1 MKRLWIL
8 LTVVLTFCMSNA
20 FAGAVLQ
27 QPFASVVLEGSDSRT
42 ETKGYAGLVW
52 TLGGKKSS
60 VVPGLVVGVRTLKV
74 KSNDEVSNG
83 ADLNARFSFTDG
95 FTFDN
100 ARLSYVGGKRDV
112 LGNVGVGYSFEN
124 SAFFSTIAVQSAYSR
139 IGLDYEFTSS
149 KLLPYLELLT
159 IDKPKKVDGS
169 RLACSDGVS
178 PVPDGAAVGANCG
191 ADG

>member
-1 MKRLWIL
+1 MKRLWIFL
-8 LTVVLTFCMSNA
+8 AVVLSICSGSA
-20 FAGAVLQ
+20 FAGRLSPTVIL
-27 QPFASVVLEGSDSRT
+27 VEGGSSRT

-60 VVPGLVVGVRTLKV
+60 VVPGLVVGMRTLKV
-74 KSNDEVSNG
+74 NSSDHVSNG

-124 SAFFSTIAVQSAYSR
+124 RSFFSTIAAQSSYSR
-139 IGLDYEFTSS
+139 IGLDYEFSSS
-149 KLLPYLELLT
+149 KLLPYLELLS
-159 IDKPKKVDGS
+159 IDKPKNVNGT
-169 RLACSDGVS
+169 RLACNDGVS
-178 PVPDGAAVGANCG
+178 PVPDGATVGSSCG
-191 ADG
+191 GDG